1 MNWIKVQTNLRTSPK
16 VIRVASSLEWT
27 PVQSLGAIVT
37 AWMLADEHAT
47 DSGLLEGLSFED
59 LDAMV
64 SCPGLAEAMEKVGWL
79 KESKKGVQFVKYE
92 EHNGSTAK
100 SRARDQKRK
109 SVSRSRPKKSGQ
121 KTDATGTRE
130 EKNREKKNREEKK
143 TNNNNKIMREKNIN
157 NNNIIKDEPKE
168 VEVVVEEDSG
178 DKEKTKAAEF
188 VTKTAQKLAQAYDSK
203 PEWIGTEAK
212 RQAYVL
218 QRQNNFTDEDVDLCV
233 RFIKAHRAGKLGK
246 NEPRIAQ
253 DAESAL
259 SGISKLIQR
268 SAAYKTKL
276 KPKRFPE
283 EKKFKPLISKDPTP
297 EELAQIKA
305 DLEKAKKE
313 ILNEVKT

>member
-16 VIRVASSLEWT
+16 LVRISSALKWT

-47 DSGLLEGLSFED
+47 ESGLLEGLTFFD

-64 SCPGLAEAMEKVGWL
+64 SCPGLSEAMAKVGWL
-79 KESKKGVQFVKYE
+79 KENSKGVQFVHYE

-109 SVSRSRPKKSGQ
+109 SASRSCPKKNGQ
-121 KTDATGTRE
+121 KTDTARTRE
-130 EKNREKKNREEKK
+130 EKNKNREEK
-143 TNNNNKIMREKNIN
+143 NIN
-157 NNNIIKDEPKE
+157 NTNNIIIERQEEVE
-168 VEVVVEEDSG
+168 VEVVEEAG
-178 DKEKTKAAEF
+178 DQEKIKAAEF
-188 VTKTAQKLAQAYDSK
+188 VNKTAQKLAQAYDSK
-203 PEWIGTEAK
+203 PEWIGDESK

-218 QRQNNFTDEDVDLCV
+218 QRQNNFTEQDVDLCV
-233 RFIKAHRAGKLGK
+233 RFIKAHRAGKLGE

-253 DAESAL
+253 DAQSAL

-268 SAAYKTKL
+268 SAAFKTKL

-297 EELAQIKA
+297 EELAQIKI
-305 DLEKAKKE
+305 DLEKAKRE
-313 ILNEVKT
+313 ILNQVKT

>member
-64 SCPGLAEAMEKVGWL
+64 SCPGLAQAMEKVGWL
-79 KESKKGVQFVKYE
+79 KQSKKGVQFVDYE
-92 EHNGSTAK
+92 DHNGSTAK
-100 SRARDQKRK
+100 SRASAQRRQSRKRHAPVTVKRD
-109 SVSRSRPKKSGQ
+109 
-121 KTDATGTRE
+121 TGVTRE
-130 EKNREKKNREEKK
+130 EKNRE
-143 TNNNNKIMREKNIN
+143 EKNIN
-157 NNNIIKDEPKE
+157 NNNNNNNIIIDEPEE
-168 VEVVVEEDSG
+168 VEVVVEEEAG

-188 VTKTAQKLAQAYDSK
+188 VNKTAQKLAQAYDSK
-203 PEWIGTEAK
+203 PEWIGTESK

-268 SAAYKTKL
+268 SAAFKTKL

-313 ILNEVKT
+313 ILNQVKT